1 MPICQYCG
9 GLFHYLLFKCKWCDM
24 SFCRKH
30 RLPVN
35 HDCIFRPSRKNILL
49 TKKTRQ
55 LYREGTNQ
63 ANEILMPE
71 EIFIGVKNKIIS
83 KTDALKYLTTSIEHS
98 KDSQVRVECLEI
110 LNQLNLKDK
119 NLFKILESILV
130 SDENIE
136 LRNAAV
142 KTILKFYPKEGY
154 NVIEWVFDNEKSVTV
169 LKTLKDI
176 LKTADNKYIRSLKR
190 KIIDKDN

>member
-30 RLPVN
+30 RLPVK
-35 HDCIFRPSRKNILL
+35 HDCIFRPSRKNILS

-63 ANEILMPE
+63 ADEILMPE
-71 EIFIGVKNKIIS
+71 EIFIGVKNKIIN
-83 KTDALKYLTTSIEHS
+83 KTDALKYLTASIEYS
-98 KDSQVRVECLEI
+98 KDTQIRVDCIEI
-110 LNQLNLKDK
+110 LNKLNFKDK
-119 NLFKILESILV
+119 NLFKILESILI
-130 SDENIE
+130 SDENLE

-142 KTILKFYPKEGY
+142 KTILRFFPKESK
-154 NVIEWVFDNEKSVTV
+154 NVIEWVFENEKSDTL
-169 LKTLKDI
+169 LKTLKDT
-176 LKTADNKYIRSLKR
+176 LKNDDNKYIRSLKR
-190 KIIDKDN
+190 KIFDNDN